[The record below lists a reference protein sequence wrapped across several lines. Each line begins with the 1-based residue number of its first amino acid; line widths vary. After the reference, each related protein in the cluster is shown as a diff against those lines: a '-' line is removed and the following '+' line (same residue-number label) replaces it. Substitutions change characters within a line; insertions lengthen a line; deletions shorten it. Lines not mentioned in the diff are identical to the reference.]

1 MQIVFFF
8 KNSFPLGS
16 VAQETFGTG
25 EPFVRS
31 DQEIL
36 VHSVAFLPFIQ
47 TDVCLLHIHLC
58 SFGLFA
64 LLLFLESKELR
75 HLHAIIELR
84 HRVIQPS
91 GFSMRVNNCIR

>member
-1 MQIVFFF
+1 MYSLF
-8 KNSFPLGS
+8 KILFPLGS

-31 DQEIL
+31 DQENL
-36 VHSVAFLPFIQ
+36 VHSVAFLSFIQ
-47 TDVCLLHIHLC
+47 TDVCLLNIHLC

-84 HRVIQPS
+84 HGVIQPS
-91 GFSMRVNNCIR
+91 VFSIRVKNCVR